1 MKNMSLVKKFLIIG
15 IATLV
20 ILTVELGI
28 IFINNT
34 SLEQTSRDLS
44 GFDVPLLDRSHKVKL
59 AVVQVQQW
67 LTDISATRGL
77 DGLNDGF
84 DEAEKNA
91 DIFYELINELKIL
104 NDQSIE
110 YYDVSLL
117 GSIDGKVFFG
127 DMESKFETYF
137 NVGKTMAQAYIDEGP
152 AGGNQAMANF
162 DEAAAEIAAQVDI
175 LLKIATD
182 KSTANLSNQHKTIKQ
197 LNTYVIIASVS
208 LVAILSY
215 LFFVIHGVMDALPRI
230 SKVVGTIAE
239 GDLSGEPFVCK
250 HNNELGHLAD
260 GFNKMK
266 VSLRSVLGNVSD
278 TSSQLFRSVEQL
290 TVVTQETEQS
300 MDQQLNQINMVA
312 TAMNEMAATAQ
323 EVASSASSTANAAS
337 DANQEAHDGKAVVNK
352 TMDLINS
359 LANDV
364 EQAAEVIHELEGNTE
379 SIGSILDVIRG
390 IAEQTNLLALN
401 AAIEAARAGEQG
413 RGFAVVADEVRTLAS
428 RTQQSTQEIDEMI
441 ARLQSS
447 ASKAVSSM
455 ETGRARASETVAQ
468 VAEAGAKL
476 DGITKSVVSISDLSS
491 HIASAATEQ
500 SAVAEDMNKNISII
514 NETSAQTTEN
524 TRHISTASNDLA
536 GLANEMTEIVH
547 QFKL

>member
-15 IATLV
+15 IATVV
-20 ILTVELGI
+20 ILTGELGT
-28 IFINNT
+28 IFVNNS
-34 SLEQTSRDLS
+34 SLGQTSRDLS

-91 DIFYELINELKIL
+91 DLFYELINELKIL

-117 GSIDGKVFFG
+117 GSIDGKAFFE

-137 NVGKTMAQAYIDEGP
+137 NVGKSMAQVYIDEGSV
-152 AGGNQAMANF
+152 GGNKAMAGF
-162 DEAAAEIAAQVDI
+162 DEAAAAIAAQVDI

-182 KSTANLSNQHKTIKQ
+182 KSTANLSNQHETIKK
-197 LNTYVIIASVS
+197 LNNYVIIASVS

-230 SKVVGTIAE
+230 GQVVETIAD

-250 HNNELGHLAD
+250 HKNELGKLAD

-266 VSLRSVLGNVSD
+266 VNLRGVLGNVND
-278 TSSQLFRSVEQL
+278 TSTQLFRSVEQL

-323 EVASSASSTANAAS
+323 EVANSASSTASAAS
-337 DANQEAHDGKAVVNK
+337 DANHEAQDGKAVVNK
-352 TMDLINS
+352 TMELINA

-364 EQAAEVIHELEGNTE
+364 EQAADVLHELEGNTE

-428 RTQQSTQEIDEMI
+428 RTQQSTQEIDAMI

-476 DGITKSVVSISDLSS
+476 DEITKSVVSISDLSS

-514 NETSAQTTEN
+514 NETSNQTTEN
-524 TRHISTASNDLA
+524 TLHISTASNDLA
-536 GLANEMTEIVH
+536 GLANEMTEIVSE
-547 QFKL
+547 FKL

>member
-1 MKNMSLVKKFLIIG
+1 MKNISLVKKFLVIGVATVII
-15 IATLV
+15 LV
-20 ILTVELGI
+20 AELGT
-28 IFINNT
+28 IFVNNT
-34 SLEQTSRDLS
+34 SLGQTSRDLS

-77 DGLNDGF
+77 DGLDDGF

-91 DIFYELINELKIL
+91 DLFYELINELKIL

-110 YYDVSLL
+110 YYEVSLL
-117 GSIDGKVFFG
+117 GSTDGKVFFE

-137 NVGKTMAQAYIDEGP
+137 NVGKSMAQAYIDEGP
-152 AGGNQAMANF
+152 AGGNKVMANF
-162 DEAAAEIAAQVDI
+162 DEAAAAMSVQVDI

-182 KSTANLSNQHKTIKQ
+182 KSTANLLNQHETIKQ
-197 LNTYVIIASVS
+197 LNNYVVIASVS

-215 LFFVIHGVMDALPRI
+215 LFFVIHSVMDALPRI
-230 SKVVGTIAE
+230 GNVVATIAD
-239 GDLSGEPFVCK
+239 GDLSGAPFICK
-250 HNNELGHLAD
+250 QHNELGKLAD

-266 VSLRSVLGNVSD
+266 VNLRNVLGNVND
-278 TSSQLFRSVEQL
+278 TSTQLFRSVEQL

-323 EVASSASSTANAAS
+323 EVANSASSTASAAS
-337 DANQEAHDGKAVVNK
+337 DANHEAQDGKAVVNK
-352 TMDLINS
+352 TMELINA
-359 LANDV
+359 LASDV
-364 EQAAEVIHELEGNTE
+364 EQAADVIHELEGNAE

-476 DGITKSVVSISDLSS
+476 DEITKSVVSISDLSS

-514 NETSAQTTEN
+514 NETSSQTTEN

-536 GLANEMTEIVH
+536 GLANEMTEIVS